1 MYCRILLGFFL
12 LALLHGD
19 VTITFWQFVLEEER
33 QWQPAVTMLL
43 LLFFHFWFWLSVA
56 LADKLC
62 EDLLD
67 EGIVW

>member
-1 MYCRILLGFFL
+1 
-12 LALLHGD
+12 
-19 VTITFWQFVLEEER
+19 VTVTFWQFVLEEER
-33 QWQPAVTMLL
+33 QWQPVVTMLL

-67 EGIVW
+67 GGIVW